1 MNDLTTND
9 KSLRGLAT
17 LHMPLQAAPINRT
30 VSRAA
35 LAATLG
41 VAADQL
47 MVDDDDDL
55 DDVL

>member
-1 MNDLTTND
+1 MNDQTLP
-9 KSLRGLAT
+9 RPAA

>member
-1 MNDLTTND
+1 MNYLTIND
-9 KSLRGLAT
+9 KSLRESAT
-17 LHMPLQAAPINRT
+17 LHMPMQAAPINRT

>member
-9 KSLRGLAT
+9 KSLQESAT
-17 LHMPLQAAPINRT
+17 LHMPMQAAPINRT